1 MTSIYYQ
8 KLVQVYSYFF
18 FLMIRRPPR
27 STLFPYTTLF
37 RSIVNQKL
45 AGLLWPHLNPIGQH
59 ILVPDAAIPLLTEII
74 GVVGDVRHAGLA
86 SEPPIEIYRPA
97 YQTYWPFFG
106 LVIRTSL
113 DPERLAGAIRQAVQ
127 SVDKDQP
134 ISSLRS
140 MDALATDSIALR
152 RSSMLLLMLLAGV
165 AVLLASLGIYSL
177 ISYTVILRTHE
188 IGVRIALGA
197 RHRDILKSVVGQTA
211 FLALI

>member
-1 MTSIYYQ
+1 
-8 KLVQVYSYFF
+8 
-18 FLMIRRPPR
+18 
-27 STLFPYTTLF
+27 
-37 RSIVNQKL
+37 
-45 AGLLWPHLNPIGQH
+45 
-59 ILVPDAAIPLLTEII
+59 LLTEII

-134 ISSLRS
+134 INSLRS

-152 RSSMLLLMLLAGV
+152 RSSMLLLMLFAGV

-211 FLALI
+211 FLALMGMAIGLIAALNLTQFLSSLLFGVTTTDLKTLLLAMTVMMAVTAGAAYMPARRATRVDPVIALRYE